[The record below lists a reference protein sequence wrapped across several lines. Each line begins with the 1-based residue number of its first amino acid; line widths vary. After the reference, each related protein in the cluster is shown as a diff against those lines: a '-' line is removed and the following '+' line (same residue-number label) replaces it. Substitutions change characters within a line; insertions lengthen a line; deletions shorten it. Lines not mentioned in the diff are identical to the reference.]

1 MGSFDESLKLQGD
14 GSGRWL
20 GFADPDH
27 VSTIG
32 MFGGWSAAI
41 SLAAVLRSAAGSAS
55 PSAIT
60 TNFIAAVA
68 ADQDVAIETER
79 LGGGR
84 SVEHWRADLRPAGG
98 GELLVSS
105 MLVLSNRRETDHF
118 EQLAMPEAPEPEQLE
133 LVKAPGPQG
142 AQTELR
148 GIAGAMASGDARSS
162 HWMRMEPRRRLD
174 RLELAYLADQHAPR
188 TLFWGEELRFSA
200 TLSMSTYFHATD
212 EELEAAGSDWL
223 LAETTGSRGRHS
235 TSDQQARLWS
245 RRGVLLATSEQ
256 LCWYR

>member
-1 MGSFDESLKLQGD
+1 MGSFDESVELRAN

-20 GFADPDH
+20 AFADPDH

-32 MFGGWSAAI
+32 MFGGWSAAVSI
-41 SLAAVLRSAAGSAS
+41 AAVLRSAEGPAT

-68 ADQDVAIETER
+68 PGQDVVLEVARI
-79 LGGGR
+79 GGGR

-98 GELLVSS
+98 GEDLVTSL
-105 MLVLSNRRETDHF
+105 LVLSKRRETDHF
-118 EQLAMPEAPEPEQLE
+118 EQLTVPSAPEPETLE
-133 LVKAPGPQG
+133 PIRAPGAQG
-142 AQTELR
+142 EQTELR
-148 GIAGAMASGDARSS
+148 GISGAMASGDAESA
-162 HWMRMEPRRRLD
+162 HWMRMAPPRPLD

-188 TLFWGEELRFSA
+188 TLFWGAALRFSA
-200 TLSMSTYFHATD
+200 TLSMTTYFHGTD
-212 EELEAAGSDWL
+212 EEIEAAGSDWL

-235 TSDQQARLWS
+235 TSDQQARIWS
-245 RRGVLLATSEQ
+245 RQGVLLATSEQ